1 MALRENRGPLFEGQ
15 LNVAWQQRG
24 AAERYS
30 RQQTPRLGE
39 ATAEGVVVTSALLK
53 KVVSKKATIIP
64 IGAYCLSL
72 LGHLDISLRSY

>member
-24 AAERYS
+24 AERYT

-39 ATAEGVVVTSALLK
+39 AIEGVVTSPLLK
-53 KVVSKKATIIP
+53 KVVSKKAMIIP

-72 LGHLDISLRSY
+72 LGHLDISLRLY

>member
-24 AAERYS
+24 AERYS

-39 ATAEGVVVTSALLK
+39 ATAEGVAVTSALPK
-53 KVVSKKATIIP
+53 KVVSKKAMIIP

-72 LGHLDISLRSY
+72 LGHLDISLRLY